1 MTTQTELKQQISKV
15 LDTLPED
22 KLSEVA
28 LFLEYLQYKQGHKSA
43 QRTPYT
49 PVVMGNLWAGVTIT
63 DDDIAEVRRDMWQG
77 FGEKDL

>member
-1 MTTQTELKQQISKV
+1 MTTQTELKQRISKV

-28 LFLEYLQYKQGHKSA
+28 LFLEYLQYKQGRRSA

-49 PVVMGNLWAGVTIT
+49 PVAMGNLWAGVTIT
-63 DDDIAEVRRDMWQG
+63 DDDIAEVRRDI
-77 FGEKDL
+77 